1 MPGGPVLP
9 MPKPVTP
16 ECFYMT
22 DREILRSWK
31 RAINKGQQVKILA
44 QLNACSEKKMRAKL
58 EALGVD
64 PDKE

>member
-1 MPGGPVLP
+1 MKPKEQPVS
-9 MPKPVTP
+9 TGDA
-16 ECFYMT
+16 EDRFYMT

-31 RAINKGQQVKILA
+31 RAINKGQQVEILA

-58 EALGVD
+58 EELGVD